1 MAVRVE
7 FTVEPFVEGS
17 PGPHV
22 KAAEAAA
29 RDAGAE
35 LEVGPFGSA
44 FEASS
49 DVAAAAV
56 AALLRAATDQG
67 ASRIS
72 LQVTTV

>member
-1 MAVRVE
+1 MALRVE

-35 LEVGPFGSA
+35 VEVGPFGSA
-44 FEASS
+44 FEAPT

-56 AALLRAATDQG
+56 AALLQAAADQG
-67 ASRIS
+67 ASRVS

>member
-22 KAAEAAA
+22 KAAEAAV
-29 RDAGAE
+29 RGAGAE

-44 FEASS
+44 FEAAS

-56 AALLRAATDQG
+56 AALLQAATDQG